1 MRIFV
6 ATLLLAATLDGAA
19 AATII
24 NKDQQSY
31 TLNITEGGEQSE
43 IGISSGQ
50 SVTAC
55 NSGCFIT
62 MPNGDRETLSG
73 NETVEITGGKAVIK

>member
-1 MRIFV
+1 MRILV
-6 ATLLLAATLDGAA
+6 TTLLLVSAFSGAK

-31 TLNITEGGEQSE
+31 TLKITEGGDQSE

-50 SVTAC
+50 SVSAC